1 MTLQDFA
8 RLDGMEQLE
17 IFWNGSF
24 VGELSDGEFRMVC
37 HQINDFYVEYKILGG
52 HYLDKRSFK
61 NPDLLEPYLGQID
74 ISNLI

>member
-8 RLDGMEQLE
+8 LLDGMEQLE